1 MNEVKETSTIQLN
14 KQTVF
19 KLCPVTYVMEKIG
32 SYWKPIIIFHLMS
45 GSKRYGELKKAMPH
59 ITEKMLAQHLRQL
72 EADGLI
78 SRVALPVIP
87 PHVTYSLTDAG
98 QALRPVLYAMA
109 NWAIEDGQ
117 KREEPL
123 FKTMEQFPALVK

>member
-45 GSKRYGELKKAMPH
+45 GSKRYGALKKAMPH

-123 FKTMEQFPALVK
+123 FKTMEQVLV

>member
-1 MNEVKETSTIQLN
+1 MNKIKASSTIQLN
-14 KQTVF
+14 KETVF

-59 ITEKMLAQHLRQL
+59 VTEKMLAQHLRQL

-78 SRVALPVIP
+78 SRVALPVVP

-123 FKTMEQFPALVK
+123 FKTMEQFPK

>member
-45 GSKRYGELKKAMPH
+45 GSKRYGALKKAMPH

-72 EADGLI
+72 EADLI

-123 FKTMEQFPALVK
+123 FKTMEQFPA

>member
-1 MNEVKETSTIQLN
+1 MNEVKEASTIQLN

-45 GSKRYGELKKAMPH
+45 GSKRYGALKKAMPH

-72 EADGLI
+72 ETDGLI

-123 FKTMEQFPALVK
+123 FKTMEQFPA

>member
-45 GSKRYGELKKAMPH
+45 GSKRYGALKKAMPH

-123 FKTMEQFPALVK
+123 FKTMEQFPA